1 MGISSTSKISISI
14 YKHNFK
20 KITQSKKNHWVITTN
35 LNLYRLLEINLN
47 NHKSNKNNNHSIKM
61 FYMSKFKAIQFKIK
75 NKKSSQFQ
83 WNQRTKIRMYLIK
96 VFQPIKKEPNNYNPI
111 VGFRNQNYLK
121 LKKEEKR
128 EKIKILKGRLS

>member
-1 MGISSTSKISISI
+1 
-14 YKHNFK
+14 
-20 KITQSKKNHWVITTN
+20 
-35 LNLYRLLEINLN
+35 
-47 NHKSNKNNNHSIKM
+47 M

-83 WNQRTKIRMYLIK
+83 WNQRTKILMYLIK